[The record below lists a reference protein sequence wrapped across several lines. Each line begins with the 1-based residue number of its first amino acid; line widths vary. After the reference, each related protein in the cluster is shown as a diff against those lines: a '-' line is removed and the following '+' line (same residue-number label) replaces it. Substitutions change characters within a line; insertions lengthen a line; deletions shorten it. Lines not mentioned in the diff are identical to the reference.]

1 MLVLESESARERP
14 LQPRKTY
21 VDLREALPQHFCEG
35 RHDNVFGGEV
45 ASFHEIQ
52 PQLRAVDPLVMFDL
66 TGQYRVTAALRRLIE
81 NVPTR
86 AAAERQIFYTA
97 SGVIIP
103 HIGRGERCARLG
115 EER

>member
-97 SGVIIP
+97 SGDILP

>member
-45 ASFHEIQ
+45 ASFQEIQ
-52 PQLRAVDPLVMFDL
+52 PQLRAVDPLVVFDL
-66 TGQYRVTAALRRLIE
+66 TGQYRVAAALCRLIE
-81 NVPTR
+81 YVPAR

-97 SGVIIP
+97 SGVVIP

-115 EER
+115 EEL